1 MEKVLSFE
9 KSILKCHSEMK
20 CFGLNVKHKLRHG
33 NLIFFQ

>member
-20 CFGLNVKHKLRHG
+20 CFGLNVKQKLRCG